1 MAGLCSEAME
11 VALHRLRS
19 AELVSWPWPA
29 ITHSDRQRLLQA
41 VRVSIHLHTLKMFCM
56 GWM

>member
-1 MAGLCSEAME
+1 MAGRNSEAME
-11 VALHRLRS
+11 VALHRLRI

-41 VRVSIHLHTLKMFCM
+41 VRVSIHLQRLQMLCM